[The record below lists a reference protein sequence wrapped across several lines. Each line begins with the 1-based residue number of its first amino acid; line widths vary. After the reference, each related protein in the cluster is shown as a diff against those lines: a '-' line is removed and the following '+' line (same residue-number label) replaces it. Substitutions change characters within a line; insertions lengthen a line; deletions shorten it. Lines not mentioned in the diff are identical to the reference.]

1 MNVVEQGDNLIT
13 SVGRTTQTTQTQAGN
28 DDKMNA
34 TQIYKVTGKDA
45 FGCRA
50 QLKADGFVFDGDLK
64 SWLGSQESIDRFL
77 SRGFRVKVYFA
88 KISLDPR
95 LESKLFGDCKAA
107 R

>member
-1 MNVVEQGDNLIT
+1 
-13 SVGRTTQTTQTQAGN
+13 
-28 DDKMNA
+28 MNA

-64 SWLGSQESIDRFL
+64 LWLGSQESIDRFL

-95 LESKLFGDCKAA
+95 HESKLFGECKAA

>member
-1 MNVVEQGDNLIT
+1 
-13 SVGRTTQTTQTQAGN
+13 
-28 DDKMNA
+28 MNA

-95 LESKLFGDCKAA
+95 TESKLFGECKAA